1 MYTKSLTLG
10 LSLYIQGGFAK
21 VFAGTLAGPHRAQY
35 AIKIVAKCSLQK
47 PRAQQKV
54 QILIMNMF
62 TSLFNFPFQLCAL
75 QLQTEIKIHKAL
87 RHVNVVKFERVFD
100 DASFYYIVMEL
111 CDYNVR
117 PACSQYASLLII
129 NIDR

>member
-1 MYTKSLTLG
+1 LLNS
-10 LSLYIQGGFAK
+10 QGGFAK
-21 VFAGTLAGPHRAQY
+21 VFAGTLAGPNRAQY

-47 PRAQQKV
+47 VRAQQKV
-54 QILIMNMF
+54 QYICTEHIYNLALCF
-62 TSLFNFPFQLCAL
+62 LYLCAL

-117 PACSQYASLLII
+117 PAYTVLHDSILLFT
-129 NIDR
+129 NTDR

>member
-1 MYTKSLTLG
+1 MVNMFMNLGLRFALTL
-10 LSLYIQGGFAK
+10 
-21 VFAGTLAGPHRAQY
+21 
-35 AIKIVAKCSLQK
+35 
-47 PRAQQKV
+47 
-54 QILIMNMF
+54 LI
-62 TSLFNFPFQLCAL
+62 P

-117 PACSQYASLLII
+117 ASYSQFTPLFISRMTV
-129 NIDR
+129 NFF